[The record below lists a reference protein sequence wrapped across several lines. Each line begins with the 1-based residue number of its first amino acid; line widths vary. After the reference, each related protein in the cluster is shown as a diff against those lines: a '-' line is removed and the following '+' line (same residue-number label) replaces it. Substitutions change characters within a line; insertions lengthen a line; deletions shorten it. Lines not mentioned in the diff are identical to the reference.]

1 MHMKVLNLIPIFIL
15 LFIFSCKESDKE
27 RITRLMVQWQGK
39 EVQFPSKMMFTKFA
53 SDTVD
58 YQIPESDYKI
68 VVYVDS
74 IGCTSCKLQLA
85 KWKELIVTLDSATGG
100 SVPVLFFFQSNNV
113 REIKYLLKRAGFD
126 LPVCIDSND
135 ELNKLNNFSSDPLFQ
150 TFLLDKNNR
159 VKVIGNPIHNLKVRD
174 IYINAI
180 TNGDIEIKN
189 PVLTTVDI
197 PITEIDLGSFSKNE
211 TKEVDF
217 IIKNTGNYPLFLK
230 GTTNSCDCTTT
241 ESNRQ
246 QVPPKGELKLTIKY
260 KPDQKGDFLRTVSVF
275 INSTNSPI
283 VLTITGTV
291 R

>member
-1 MHMKVLNLIPIFIL
+1 M
-15 LFIFSCKESDKE
+15 
-27 RITRLMVQWQGK
+27 
-39 EVQFPSKMMFTKFA
+39 
-53 SDTVD
+53 
-58 YQIPESDYKI
+58 
-68 VVYVDS
+68 
-74 IGCTSCKLQLA
+74 
-85 KWKELIVTLDSATGG
+85 
-100 SVPVLFFFQSNNV
+100 
-113 REIKYLLKRAGFD
+113 
-126 LPVCIDSND
+126 
-135 ELNKLNNFSSDPLFQ
+135 
-150 TFLLDKNNR
+150 
-159 VKVIGNPIHNLKVRD
+159 
-174 IYINAI
+174 
-180 TNGDIEIKN
+180 NGDIEIKN

-275 INSTNSPI
+275 INSVNSPI
-283 VLTITGTV
+283 VLTITGSV

>member
-1 MHMKVLNLIPIFIL
+1 M
-15 LFIFSCKESDKE
+15 
-27 RITRLMVQWQGK
+27 
-39 EVQFPSKMMFTKFA
+39 
-53 SDTVD
+53 
-58 YQIPESDYKI
+58 
-68 VVYVDS
+68 
-74 IGCTSCKLQLA
+74 
-85 KWKELIVTLDSATGG
+85 
-100 SVPVLFFFQSNNV
+100 
-113 REIKYLLKRAGFD
+113 
-126 LPVCIDSND
+126 PVCIDSND

-197 PITEIDLGSFSKNE
+197 PTTEIDLGSFSKNE

-241 ESNRQ
+241 KSDRR
-246 QVPPKGELKLTIKY
+246 QVPPKEELKLTIQY

-275 INSTNSPI
+275 VNSVNSPI
-283 VLTITGTV
+283 VLTITGSV